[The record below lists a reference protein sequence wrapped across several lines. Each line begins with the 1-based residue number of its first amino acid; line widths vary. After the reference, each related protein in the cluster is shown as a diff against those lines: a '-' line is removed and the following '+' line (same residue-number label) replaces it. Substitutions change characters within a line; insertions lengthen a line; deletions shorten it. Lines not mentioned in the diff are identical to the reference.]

1 MLQIDNDDMAPYACR
16 GDVVIYDPRVRRIQ
30 ANGVFVLRIGE
41 RYVVRRVQRSV
52 KGNVRLICDN
62 PAFDDELLDE
72 TEFSDGN
79 ADQGGIGVAGAVLGR
94 LLLDG

>member
-1 MLQIDNDDMAPYACR
+1 MLQIDNDDMVPYARR

-30 ANGVFVLRIGE
+30 ANGVFVLRIGD
-41 RYVVRRVQRSV
+41 RYVVRSV

-72 TEFSDGN
+72 AEFSDGN
-79 ADQGGIGVAGAVLGR
+79 TDQCGIGVAGAVLG
-94 LLLDG
+94 G